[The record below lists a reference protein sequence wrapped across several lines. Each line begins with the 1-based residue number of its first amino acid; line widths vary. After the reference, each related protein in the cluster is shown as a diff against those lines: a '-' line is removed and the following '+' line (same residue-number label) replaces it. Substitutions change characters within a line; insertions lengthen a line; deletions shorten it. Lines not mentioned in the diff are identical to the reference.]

1 MSLIAAVLATA
12 GCGDTG
18 GEKSGGGG
26 GGGGGGGEFKRPV
39 TMVVPFGPGSGSDQ
53 AGRLV
58 APTLEKELGV
68 GFPVVNVPGAT
79 GNTGLTKMLQGRPG
93 ETVAIMPADTL
104 ATVVAGTSSFK
115 IDEVAPVCRIS
126 SAPSSIW
133 VNTKGDYKDWD
144 ALSKAAKEQ
153 PGKLAIATVGK
164 GGIDD
169 IMLGAL
175 AQKGIE
181 FRTVP
186 FAEAAERKGAVLSGD
201 TVGIFEQAGD
211 VKENIEAKQFA
222 PVFQFA
228 DKKQEGLDGEYT
240 LASDLGIDEY
250 IDQWRGLFAPA
261 ETPAGQLDAL
271 STACE
276 KASQDPKYEEFR
288 ANTLEQKGSFMDRTE
303 FDKFVKDEQTKMKD
317 LGEKY
322 GVFK

>member
-18 GEKSGGGG
+18 GEEKASGGGG
-26 GGGGGGGEFKRPV
+26 GGDAEFKRPV

-126 SAPSSIW
+126 TAPSSIW

-153 PGKLAIATVGK
+153 PGKLSIATVGK

-169 IMLGAL
+169 ILLGAL
-175 AQKGIE
+175 AQKGFK

-211 VKENIEAKQFA
+211 VKENIEAKQFT
-222 PVFQFA
+222 PVLQFA
-228 DKKQEGLDGEYT
+228 DKKQEGLEGDYT

-261 ETPAGQLDAL
+261 GTPAGQLDAM
-271 STACE
+271 SAACE
-276 KASQDPKYEEFR
+276 KASMDPKYEEFR
-288 ANTLEQKGSFMDRTE
+288 KNTLEQEGAFMDRTE
-303 FDKFVKDEQTKMKD
+303 FEKFVKDEQTELKT